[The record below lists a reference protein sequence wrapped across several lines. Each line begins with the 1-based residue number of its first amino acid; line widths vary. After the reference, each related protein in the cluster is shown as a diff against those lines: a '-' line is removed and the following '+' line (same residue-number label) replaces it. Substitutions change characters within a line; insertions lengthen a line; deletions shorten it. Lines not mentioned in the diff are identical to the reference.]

1 MSSQRFIIEMTKKAF
16 IEERIK
22 KADSLVPY
30 VFNKKS
36 SQWSP
41 DEWKE
46 FLKDTEKLYEEYLD
60 NLKDIERCNKGE
72 IKPWEVRDYEDPYDM
87 YEIHGDENY
96 EPEEEDDPDD
106 Y

>member
-1 MSSQRFIIEMTKKAF
+1 MTKKAF

-41 DEWKE
+41 DQWKE
-46 FLKDTEKLYEEYLD
+46 FLRETEELYKEYLETIQ
-60 NLKDIERCNKGE
+60 DIERCNKGE
-72 IKPWEVRDYEDPYDM
+72 IQPWDVRDYIDPYDE
-87 YEIHGDENY
+87 YEIHGDNY
-96 EPEEEDDPDD
+96 EPEEEEDPDD